1 MQDYRRQIAYLYTYE
16 HGQPVKN
23 SGFVK
28 AELRDGRCRLGI
40 HLKGYS
46 RKGQDTGKAYIYF
59 CREDT
64 GIGIY
69 LGEMEDRNGVL
80 EWQGAVDPEGSPLL
94 GNKRDLDSA
103 SRKQRL
109 CGRMAGG
116 AGRCKPLSAVPKG
129 WGNMHPLSPLRKLQ
143 KEYGGCL

>member
-80 EWQGAVDPEGSPLL
+80 EWIRTTFRRRE
-94 GNKRDLDSA
+94 SA
-103 SRKQRL
+103 SRKQTGSGFGAPEAKTMWQN
-109 CGRMAGG
+109 GR
-116 AGRCKPLSAVPKG
+116 RG
-129 WGNMHPLSPLRKLQ
+129 WQM
-143 KEYGGCL
+143 